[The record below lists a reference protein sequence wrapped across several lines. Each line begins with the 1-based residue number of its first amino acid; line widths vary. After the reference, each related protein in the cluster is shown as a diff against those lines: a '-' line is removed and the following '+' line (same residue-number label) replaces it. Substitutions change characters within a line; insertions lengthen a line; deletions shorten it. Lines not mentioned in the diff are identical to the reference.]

1 MKKKT
6 YILAFLM
13 MLCSFVFGQGCPWT
27 QPSNYEYTMTVSG
40 RVLIQGEWVMGDDA
54 SRYTL
59 GAFCGNQLRGV
70 IPVSEFNTGTQI
82 TIGGEEGQSITFKL
96 WDGDALSVLEY
107 SGDPVKFVTND
118 IITMFDINF
127 TGKNHWNP
135 AHNTNSNMTV
145 TAKVTINGA
154 NVNGDYEIGAFI
166 GDNVCGSARVN
177 NSLAYIVIS
186 HNEEDGDAKVTFK
199 LWNHGEGELAE
210 EITDVTVNYEHN
222 ATYGSQENPF
232 VINFNNAV
240 AKVGDKNFATL
251 QAAVNATT
259 EENTEVTILRS
270 FVLDNTVTIAE
281 NQTVVLNLDGKTI
294 SQEKACTASYSMIEN
309 KGNLTIEGNGKISFK
324 DTGDGDPNFYWGSY
338 TIYNRGTLV
347 VTNGTIEHTG
357 EQTFAK
363 HMICAIQQGAGSTTI
378 TDGTFS
384 TPNYRSV
391 RINGGSLTVNNG
403 KFDGQV
409 WLQPNQSNVTIAV
422 NGGTFEP
429 NGNDASSIFMTNN
442 GERYTVTE
450 TSIIAGTF
458 NGKIGASDA
467 TKEGVKGSISGGT
480 FSATAKNGT
489 NEALLAEG
497 YIFEQNQNGTYSVVP
512 GLKGSGT
519 EDDPF
524 IIMTLNDLTFFRD
537 HVNGGGTKYNA
548 TGKWVALGANIDME
562 DVDWSVN
569 IGDDCN
575 ATFDG
580 IFDGKDFTLSNLNST
595 ETAQK
600 ADGYICTGLFGAIA
614 GNAVVKNFTIE
625 NVTINTGNFKGNNV
639 SAVVGFA
646 YKATGSIENVKV
658 IGDINISAPEVTG
671 VGAIV
676 GYDYYSP
683 SLKIENCSV
692 IGNNGSAI
700 VAKSY
705 VGGLVGYAS
714 SKIALN
720 ENTVKNVSVT
730 GTASVGAIAGIMLG
744 GSSANA
750 NIVKYV
756 NLSTTGELWANS
768 AAVVAGTITGGGV
781 TVENTTVENVIA
793 NGTAASIV
801 GGVLVEKPT
810 TPIVKVP
817 AKNENVYYTTHIAAL
832 SAQGD
837 NVTFFVPYTVEA
849 GETLTIDKNVT
860 YSSNV
865 LGEAMITNKGTLTI
879 TGSVD
884 YTYTGQPD
892 ATYGK
897 GNYTINNSGTLTVK
911 GVNGVNG
918 EVVNNTDK
926 MSHASYAIN
935 TNAGATLNVE
945 EGGKVLN
952 SNGHAIRMVSFG
964 TAANNVNINGGYIE
978 GTRALQVQLPS
989 GSTSTAKPEMNLAI
1003 SGGELKSNEE
1013 TYNLAVYVY
1022 SNGQSAENLNIDITG
1037 GTFNGNV
1044 AINAAATQTM
1054 KQGSVEVEGGTFNGQ
1069 WGVFSY
1075 AEDTNNTIAITG
1087 GVFKTNYSEMYAEND
1102 GCIFVWNETDK
1113 YYHVITDQYVAKIGD
1128 DRYTKLQAAID
1139 ACVEGENTI
1148 TLLANIDE
1156 DVTVVQAPNTKVTIN
1171 GANKKYTGTITV
1183 DGKSEAYETAALTIT
1198 DVNFDASNIT
1208 KDASINLGGSNAT
1221 RYTSNVTVEKC
1232 SFIGTYKDNGQ
1243 EKVGIKNYTGGCQ
1256 NLTVTECSANG
1267 LHSLVQV
1274 KGVTGENGLTVD
1286 NVEITNCKNGIAVG
1300 TSTKVII
1307 NDSEIVAEEY
1317 GVRAD
1322 GEGAYNM
1329 TLEGNTI
1336 TANLPVVVR
1345 KATGA
1350 YELTVEGGSYIA
1362 KNNDGYVVTYTKG
1375 DDGTFEAPTGDAKA
1389 TISINGGVK
1398 SFGFVAKNG
1407 NQFYTLFA
1415 DAAVKDV
1422 KHGETI
1428 ELLSDVTL
1436 VGGYDEAA
1444 DGLRIEKAV
1453 NATSGYEAYTIDG
1466 KGHTIN
1472 CGGFEKGIRVYNDN
1486 GNYAANAQVVFKNVT
1501 IINDNAKGRC
1511 IDTRTANIYLEL
1523 NNVKLIAEGTNSQPL
1538 TIGGD
1543 EATYRVNMVS
1553 TTINAG
1559 VSGYGVICFVPVQ
1572 AGITASSNT
1581 NISGFAAFYIKNN
1594 ACTTNI
1600 NLGHGTYVGTN
1611 LFSKASG
1618 DFGTIVVEGSKNNIN
1633 LTIDSAT
1640 VKAVAGDNTAAQA
1653 AFAIRGA
1660 NNKINIQTEGAQV
1673 VTEGEKAFWAM
1684 IYDNVA
1690 ESTKIIDNG
1699 TDLYPV
1705 AKCGGYH
1712 FMSLE
1717 EAYRFAEE
1725 NSTITLVRDIEL
1737 AEIFA
1742 IEKSITLDLGGKKV
1756 TSTAKKAFEVYANA
1770 TIKNGTIY
1778 GAERAVDTRKAVTL
1792 SLADVALATTATGV
1806 NTQPLTIGGSENGT
1820 KVNMTKVNI
1829 NAGTSGYGIISFV
1842 ETELTAT
1849 ESTIEGYSALYV
1861 KPGSEGSSFNFV
1873 KSTLSGSTADND
1885 VEGNS
1890 FSTIALRADNVTVT
1904 VDAESTVKSSGNY
1917 CHAISLGGNYAG
1929 EETTEGNNVTIAGT
1943 ISGNILSSKCIND
1956 NTVKINKEYAD
1967 ELKAE
1972 GFATV
1977 AIEGTNLVLV
1987 VGKAIAEVNDT
1998 YYATL
2003 DAAAKAANGAEI
2015 NIIRDFTE
2023 NYTVADGAVVNIDFN
2038 GHKMNG
2044 YILAPNA
2051 VLTIANGAIVN
2062 DVDEDYSTIEI
2073 KAGKLNLNDVK
2084 MSSKRHAVRI
2094 EGAVEAIIN
2103 GGEYTLIEKIGRT
2116 QHVLNVSG
2124 AANVT
2129 INGGKFVGP
2138 KGTAAD
2144 SGSAINVQSGAEVT
2158 IYDGFY
2164 SGGKSK
2170 TLASA
2175 GELVIYGGKYDQD
2188 PTAYIAEKYT
2198 VIETTIENVKWHEV
2212 VKAEAKIGET
2222 LYATLQGAV
2231 DAAQDGETVVIVD
2244 DFTVTE
2250 TVVVSGEK
2258 NITLDLDD
2266 MTVTGSGS
2274 EAMPVIRI
2282 QDDANVTVKNGSI
2295 TNNDGYIFI
2304 LGASDSS
2311 SFGNLTIVDG
2321 TYHGATSVASVTL
2334 GTLTVLDGEFSV
2346 EPYQGSYEYLINCI
2360 DKNYTDGFAKVEI
2373 KGGYFHNWNPEN
2385 NAAEGEGTN
2394 FCAIGYEAVTFDGEN
2409 YFVFEKDTT
2418 VQSTSLTAGWTW
2430 TSFFVDATFDALK
2443 VELGTNGRQI
2453 KTQASGFTS
2462 YNVNTNAWNGGL
2474 KTISADLMYMI
2485 KVENA
2490 QVINLE
2496 AYPVDPSDYEYDLHP
2511 NWTWISF
2518 PFANSISVT
2527 EALADVNPVVGDR
2540 IKGQGGFAQ
2549 YTSSGKWQGGLKTL
2563 EPGKGYMY
2571 QNSTSEIKTLVYPET
2586 NGNRG
2591 EAYANITAANNLMV
2605 PNMTKY
2611 ANNMNITAVVNID
2624 GEELMT
2630 EDFEVAVFAGKE
2642 LRGSARPI
2650 YIEDIDRYMLFITVY
2665 GEENEELTFKYYDL
2679 NSGEELNLFADSKVV
2694 FEINSVIGSVEQP
2707 SVLNYGTLSI
2717 DETSASSFNV
2727 YPNPVNRD
2735 NAISFETTFDKVE
2748 VYNSLGV
2755 VVAGYANVDK
2765 IDGIETAGIYVIKVK
2780 NDNVVKYC
2788 RVIVK

>member
-59 GAFCGNQLRGV
+59 GAFCGTQLRGV

-107 SGDPVKFVTND
+107 SGDPITFVTNN

-127 TGKNHWNP
+127 TSKNHWNP
-135 AHNTNSNMTV
+135 SHNTNSNMTV
-145 TAKVTINGA
+145 TAKVTIDGA

-166 GDNVCGSARVN
+166 GETVCGSARVN
-177 NSLAYIVIS
+177 SSSIAYIVIS
-186 HNEEDGDAKVTFK
+186 RNEEESNANVTFK
-199 LWNHGEGELAE
+199 LYNHNANELTE
-210 EITDVTVNYEHN
+210 EITDVIVNYVDN
-222 ATYGSQENPF
+222 AVIGSLEELF
-232 VINFNNAV
+232 VINFNKAV
-240 AKVGDKNFATL
+240 ATVGGKNFATL

-259 EENTEVTILRS
+259 AENTEVTILRS
-270 FVLDNTVTIAE
+270 FVLDNTVTIAD
-281 NQTVVLNLDGKTI
+281 NQTVVLNLNGKTI
-294 SQEKACTASYSMIEN
+294 SQEKACTASYSMIRN
-309 KGNLTIEGNGKISFK
+309 NGTLTIEGEGAITFK
-324 DTGDGDPNFYWGSY
+324 DLSNGGSTSWGTY
-338 TIYNRGTLV
+338 IIENNRGKLLV
-347 VTNGTIEHTG
+347 ENGTLEHLGTADNNFD
-357 EQTFAK
+357 TN
-363 HMICAIQQGAGSTTI
+363 IPIQNYAGKVT
-378 TDGTFS
+378 
-384 TPNYRSV
+384 
-391 RINGGSLTVNNG
+391 INGGTIKSTQFRSLRDFTAGGEIIING
-403 KFDGQV
+403 GNFVGQV
-409 WLQPNQSNVTIAV
+409 WMQGLGNGSSSLKI
-422 NGGTFEP
+422 NGGTFQP
-429 NGNDASSIFMTNN
+429 QANDASSVFITNGTN
-442 GERYTVTE
+442 VVNVE
-450 TSIIAGTF
+450 IAAGTF
-458 NGKIGASDA
+458 NGKIGASYA

-480 FSATAKNGT
+480 FSATAKNET

-497 YIFEQNQNGTYSVVP
+497 YIFEENTDGTYSVVP

-519 EDDPF
+519 EADPF
-524 IIMTLNDLTFFRD
+524 IIMNIDDLVFFRD
-537 HVNGGGTKYNA
+537 HVNEGGIKYNA
-548 TGKWVALGANIDME
+548 EGVWVALGANIDMAG
-562 DVDWSVN
+562 VDWSVN

-580 IFDGKDFTLSNLNST
+580 IFDGKGFKLSNLNSV
-595 ETAQK
+595 ETTQK
-600 ADGYICTGLFGAIA
+600 TDGYICTGLFGAIA

-625 NVTINTGNFKGNNV
+625 NVTINTGNFTGNNV

-646 YKATGSIENVKV
+646 YKAKGSIENVHV
-658 IGDINISAPEVTG
+658 IGNININAPEATG
-671 VGAIV
+671 VGAIL
-676 GYDYYSP
+676 GYDYISP
-683 SLKIENCSV
+683 TLKVEKCSV
-692 IGNNGSAI
+692 KGYENNNSVILG
-700 VAKSY
+700 KSY
-705 VGGLVGYAS
+705 VGGVVGYAS

-720 ENTVKNVSVT
+720 ENTVENVSVK

-744 GSSANA
+744 GSSAKDNV
-750 NIVKYV
+750 VKKV
-756 NLSTTGELWANS
+756 NLTTTGELWANS
-768 AAVVAGTITGGGV
+768 AAVVAGTITSGGV
-781 TVENTTVENVIA
+781 TVANTTVENVTA
-793 NGTAASIV
+793 NNAAASIV

-832 SAQGD
+832 SANGD
-837 NVTFFVPYTVEA
+837 NVTFFVPYTIEA
-849 GETLTIDKNVT
+849 DEELTINKNVVYT
-860 YSSNV
+860 SDV
-865 LGEAMITNKGTLTI
+865 LGEAMITNNGTLTI
-879 TGSVD
+879 NGKVS
-884 YTYTGQPD
+884 YTYTGTAD
-892 ATYGK
+892 ASYSK
-897 GNYTINNSGTLTVK
+897 GNYTINNYETLTV
-911 GVNGVNG
+911 NGIV
-918 EVVNNTDK
+918 ENNTDK

-935 TNAGATLNVE
+935 TNAGATLNVKE
-945 EGGKVLN
+945 NSKVLN
-952 SNGHAIRMVSFG
+952 LNGHAIRMVSFG
-964 TAANNVNINGGYIE
+964 TDENNVNILGGYIK

-989 GSTSTAKPEMNLAI
+989 GSTSTEKPEMNLVI
-1003 SGGELKSNEE
+1003 SGGELNSNEE

-1044 AINAAATQTM
+1044 AINAAATSTM
-1054 KQGSVEVEGGTFNGQ
+1054 KESSVKVTDGTFNGQ

-1075 AEDTNNTIAITG
+1075 ADEDTDNTIAITG

-1113 YYHVITDQYVAKIGD
+1113 YYHVTTGQYVAQIGD

-1171 GANKKYTGTITV
+1171 GENKNYTGTITV
-1183 DGKSEAYETAALTIT
+1183 DGKSAAYETAALTIT

-1221 RYTSNVTVEKC
+1221 RYTSNVTVEEC
-1232 SFIGTYKDNGQ
+1232 SFIGTYKNDGQ
-1243 EKVGIKNYTGGCQ
+1243 EKVGIKNYTGGCK

-1307 NDSEIVAEEY
+1307 NNSEIVAEEY

-1511 IDTRTANIYLEL
+1511 IDTRTANIALDL
-1523 NNVKLIAEGTNSQPL
+1523 NNVNLIAEGTNSQPL
-1538 TIGGD
+1538 TIGGS
-1543 EATYRVNMVS
+1543 EATYQVKMGN

-1559 VSGYGVICFVPVQ
+1559 TSGYGVICFVPVT
-1572 AGITASSNT
+1572 AGITAASNT
-1581 NISGFAAFYIKNN
+1581 QISGFAAFYIKNE

-1618 DFGTIVVEGSKNNIN
+1618 DFGTIVVEGSNNNIN

-1690 ESTKIIDNG
+1690 ESTKIKDNG

-1725 NSTITLVRDIEL
+1725 NSTITLVRNIEL

-1770 TIKNGTIY
+1770 TIMNGTIC

-1806 NTQPLTIGGSENGT
+1806 NTQPLTIGGSEDGT
-1820 KVNMTKVNI
+1820 VVTLANVNI

-1842 ETELTAT
+1842 KTELTA
-1849 ESTIEGYSALYV
+1849 ENSTIGGFSALYV
-1861 KPGSEGSSFNFV
+1861 KPGSDNSTFNFV
-1873 KSTLSGSTADND
+1873 NSTLSGSTADND

-1890 FSTIALRADNVTVT
+1890 FSTIAVRADNVTVT
-1904 VDAESTVKSSGNY
+1904 VDAESTVNSNGNY
-1917 CHAISLGGNYAG
+1917 CHAISLGGKFAN

-1987 VGKAIAEVNDT
+1987 VGKAIAEVGDT

-2003 DAAAKAANGAEI
+2003 DAAAKAATNGAEI
-2015 NIIRDFTE
+2015 KIISDFTE
-2023 NYTVADGAVVNIDFN
+2023 AYTVADGAVVNINLN
-2038 GHKMNG
+2038 GYTMNG

-2073 KAGKLNLNDVK
+2073 KNGKLILNEVK

-2094 EGAVEAIIN
+2094 EGDVEATIN
-2103 GGEYTLIEKIGRT
+2103 GGEFTLIEKADRT
-2116 QHVLNVSG
+2116 QHALNVSG

-2138 KGTAAD
+2138 KGTASD
-2144 SGSAINVQSGAEVT
+2144 SGSAIKVQSGAKVT

-2164 SGGKSK
+2164 SGGKTN

-2175 GELVIYGGKYDQD
+2175 GELVLYGGKYDQD
-2188 PTAYIAEKYT
+2188 PTAYIADKYT
-2198 VIETTIENVKWHEV
+2198 VIETIIENVKWHEV
-2212 VKAEAKIGET
+2212 VKAEAKIGEI

-2244 DFTVTE
+2244 DFTVT
-2250 TVVVSGEK
+2250 TPGVVVSGEK
-2258 NITLDLDD
+2258 NITLDLDGY
-2266 MTVTGSGS
+2266 TITGS
-2274 EAMPVIRI
+2274 EVLPVIRI
-2282 QDDANVTVKNGSI
+2282 QGGANVTVENGNI

-2321 TYHGATSVASVTL
+2321 TYYGATSVASVTL

-2346 EPYQGSYEYLINCI
+2346 EPYQGSYAYLINCI
-2360 DKNYTDGFAKVEI
+2360 DANYSNKTAKVAI

-2394 FCAIGYEAVTFDGEN
+2394 FCALGYEAVTFDGEN

-2430 TSFFVDATFDALK
+2430 TSFFVDATFEALK
-2443 VELGTNGRQI
+2443 DELGTNGRQI
-2453 KTQASGFTS
+2453 KTQASGFTT
-2462 YNVNTNAWNGGL
+2462 YNVNTDKWNGSL
-2474 KTISADLMYMI
+2474 SKISADFMYMI

-2496 AYPVDPSDYEYDLHP
+2496 AYPVNPSDYEYELYP

-2518 PFANSISVT
+2518 PSENSISVT
-2527 EALADVNPVVGDR
+2527 DALADVNPVVGDR
-2540 IKGQGGFAQ
+2540 IKGQEGFAQ

-2605 PNMTKY
+2605 PNMSKY

-2630 EDFEVAVFAGKE
+2630 ENFEVAVFAGEE

-2694 FEINSVIGSVEQP
+2694 FEINSIIGSVEQP

-2755 VVAGYANVDK
+2755 VLA
-2765 IDGIETAGIYVIKVK
+2765 
-2780 NDNVVKYC
+2780 
-2788 RVIVK
+2788 